1 MLDLKIK
8 VCELFKISLSDLV
21 FRRGGSHGTELLED
35 ELTLKQA
42 QFYNMIC
49 LYLEKGIPS

>member
-1 MLDLKIK
+1 VLDLKIK